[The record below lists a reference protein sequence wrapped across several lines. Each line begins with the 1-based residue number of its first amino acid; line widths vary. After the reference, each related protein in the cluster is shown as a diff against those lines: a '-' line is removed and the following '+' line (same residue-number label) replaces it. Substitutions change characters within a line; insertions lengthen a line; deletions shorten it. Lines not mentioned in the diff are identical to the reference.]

1 MASTGLVNLVVL
13 ALWRSGMVQQVAL
26 KPADGDSP
34 TIPSSARPV
43 IRAFSNEARVSVPAG
58 LELQGHFAGPSG

>member
-1 MASTGLVNLVVL
+1 
-13 ALWRSGMVQQVAL
+13 MVQQVAL

-58 LELQGHFAGPSG
+58 LELQGHFAGQSG